1 MTTEQPR
8 FFIRTMRVLLVVG
21 MCCSVGLHWAALQ
34 TVAWT
39 GMFIGFAQKAPL
51 AEAVKKTF
59 DGEHPCALCKLV
71 AEGSQH
77 ERESDEQVPPSVAKK
92 LDAILF
98 ATATLPKPPL
108 LDLTFT
114 PEILRADMRAEPP
127 PVPPPRGCRAKG

>member
-1 MTTEQPR
+1 
-8 FFIRTMRVLLVVG
+8 MRLLLVVG
-21 MCCSVGLHWAALQ
+21 MCCSFGLHWVALQ

-51 AEAVKKTF
+51 ADAVKRTF
-59 DGEHPCALCKLV
+59 DGEHPCSLCKLV
-71 AEGSQH
+71 VEGKQN
-77 ERESDEQVPPSVAKK
+77 EREHDDMPATRVVKK

-114 PEILRADMRAEPP
+114 PEILRADTRAEPP
-127 PVPPPRGCRAKG
+127 PVPPPRA

>member
-77 ERESDEQVPPSVAKK
+77 DREHDDKAPARVVKK

-98 ATATLPKPPL
+98 ATAAIPKRPL
-108 LDLTFT
+108 VDLTFT
-114 PEILRADMRAEPP
+114 PELRRADSRTEPP
-127 PVPPPRGCRAKG
+127 PVPPPRA